1 MMLSL
6 LPQSVRSRCN
16 ASCLSVSFEMECN
29 LDAPVSCLL
38 QIQHAEISI
47 MRASFILTHRP
58 GKKFHFMDYILASM
72 DDDCA
77 KVMRFGIY
85 PGRCVCALDQVSIHG
100 LLVLLELPFVILLHF
115 VVPLTLFSPAALL
128 SSLL

>member
-1 MMLSL
+1 
-6 LPQSVRSRCN
+6 
-16 ASCLSVSFEMECN
+16 MECKS
-29 LDAPVSCLL
+29 DAPTSSLL

-77 KVMRFGIY
+77 KVMCFGI
-85 PGRCVCALDQVSIHG
+85 
-100 LLVLLELPFVILLHF
+100 
-115 VVPLTLFSPAALL
+115 
-128 SSLL
+128 